1 MILTNRFSVCVC
13 IAFVPFQWE
22 ITEIEC
28 LSCFG
33 DFFVRFHIVCDRYTS
48 DYDQITFSDT
58 IWPLLLSP
66 DFGTQMITL
75 AETATYSMTGHH
87 VSDKNEIQGW
97 EHIWPWGNF
106 SHSLLFFRLE
116 ELAFNQ
122 SLSKEKSRAQIS
134 ENFNTHHLGI
144 WRTGIDK
151 SLTLERKIESRK
163 RNFSLD
169 LENLI
174 VSISLSTLDFQRI
187 LESEEYEKFEKRP
200 FVIAHD
206 KH

>member
-1 MILTNRFSVCVC
+1 MTNRFSVCVC

-75 AETATYSMTGHH
+75 AETASYAKYSNFYLFSCRLCLTKWANHKC
-87 VSDKNEIQGW
+87 VERTDIYWDKNLKKKKNRGPLTCRHNITW
-97 EHIWPWGNF
+97 A
-106 SHSLLFFRLE
+106 R
-116 ELAFNQ
+116 
-122 SLSKEKSRAQIS
+122 S
-134 ENFNTHHLGI
+134 ENFL
-144 WRTGIDK
+144 
-151 SLTLERKIESRK
+151 
-163 RNFSLD
+163 
-169 LENLI
+169 
-174 VSISLSTLDFQRI
+174 
-187 LESEEYEKFEKRP
+187 
-200 FVIAHD
+200 
-206 KH
+206 